1 MAIEIVDLFITM
13 FHEIIIFLLLLL
25 LLFIIYYHVPWYPL
39 VN

>member
-13 FHEIIIFLLLLL
+13 FHEIIILLLLL